1 MLALPHQHHN
11 MAPAPLPPAK
21 GMHRT
26 VRGAALAVVGNS
38 WTITNTA
45 PLPSFEAAPIS
56 SPISPPVSPPVL
68 PCVSPISPPNTA
80 PLPSFEAATPNPN
93 PNPYTPTLTL
103 TLTLTLTFEP

>member
-45 PLPSFEAAPIS
+45 PLPSFEAA
-56 SPISPPVSPPVL
+56 
-68 PCVSPISPPNTA
+68 
-80 PLPSFEAATPNPN
+80 TPNPN
-93 PNPYTPTLTL
+93 PNPYTPTPTP